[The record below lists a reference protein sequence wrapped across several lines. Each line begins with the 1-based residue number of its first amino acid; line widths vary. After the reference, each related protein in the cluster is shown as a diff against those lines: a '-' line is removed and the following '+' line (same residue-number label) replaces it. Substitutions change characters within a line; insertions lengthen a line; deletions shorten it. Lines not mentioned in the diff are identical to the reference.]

1 MSWVALL
8 FALAAVVT
16 VVAFVVLASLDEPQ
30 LRRYGTG

>member
-1 MSWVALL
+1 MSWVTLL

-16 VVAFVVLASLDEPQ
+16 VMVFVVWPALDEPQ